1 MHSPSLAHLTPE
13 RRRRLAVANTTSKL
27 ASPSAIASAP
37 LTPEQTPPTTTSSTV
52 STATPTPKSPLDIA
66 LAPPIPEQRHPAT
79 TSHIL
84 DTATLRLTNPLTD
97 TASSSILAQLI
108 PEQKG
113 RPAITASLVNITP
126 AALAHL
132 TLKELFE
139 MAFEILARMQ
149 VHQDYISKITGAR
162 RNSLDVFLE
171 TTQTPMPQQ

>member
-1 MHSPSLAHLTPE
+1 
-13 RRRRLAVANTTSKL
+13 
-27 ASPSAIASAP
+27 
-37 LTPEQTPPTTTSSTV
+37 
-52 STATPTPKSPLDIA
+52 
-66 LAPPIPEQRHPAT
+66 
-79 TSHIL
+79 
-84 DTATLRLTNPLTD
+84 
-97 TASSSILAQLI
+97 LI

-113 RPAITASLVNITP
+113 RPATTASLVNITP

-139 MAFEILARMQ
+139 MAFKILARMQ